1 MNYEEIYSR
10 SYMKKYDPKFYENKD
25 FAYETMREW
34 MHEIVALPYVRNAFI
49 DISLDDEIAELT
61 FTLVNSVDEDSDNE
75 FVKKMFSDGFVIC
88 WMRPQVDS
96 VLNLAFV
103 IGGKDEKKIQ
113 SNYKTNIDRLD
124 SLERKLKKY
133 IRDYGYFNGIHGSE

>member
-1 MNYEEIYSR
+1 
-10 SYMKKYDPKFYENKD
+10 MKKYDPNFYNDKD

-34 MHEIVALPYVRNAFI
+34 MHEIVALPYVRNAFSTI
-49 DISLDDEIAELT
+49 TFDDEIEEFA

-75 FVKKMFSDGFVIC
+75 FVKKLFSDGFVIC

-96 VLNLAFV
+96 VLNLAVV

-113 SNYKTNIDRLD
+113 SNYKTTIDRLD

-133 IRDYGYFNGIHGSE
+133 IRDYGYFNGLSRTE

>member
-1 MNYEEIYSR
+1 MTYEEIYSR
-10 SYMKKYDPKFYENKD
+10 SYMKKYDPNFYNDKD

-34 MHEIVALPYVRNAFI
+34 MHEIVALPYVRNAFSTI
-49 DISLDDEIAELT
+49 VFDDEIEEFT

-75 FVKKMFSDGFVIC
+75 FVKKLFSDGFVIC

-96 VLNLAFV
+96 VLNLAVV

-113 SNYKTNIDRLD
+113 SNYKTTIDRLD

-133 IRDYGYFNGIHGSE
+133 VRDYGYFNGLSRTE

>member
-1 MNYEEIYSR
+1 MTYEEIYSR

-25 FAYETMREW
+25 FAYETMKEW
-34 MHEIVALPYVRNAFI
+34 MHEIVALPYVRNVFSNI
-49 DISLDDEIAELT
+49 TFDDEIEEFT

-75 FVKKMFSDGFVIC
+75 FVKKLFSDGFVIC

-96 VLNLAFV
+96 VLNLAVV

-113 SNYKTNIDRLD
+113 SNYKTTIERLD

-133 IRDYGYFNGIHGSE
+133 VRDYGYFNGLGGTE

>member
-1 MNYEEIYSR
+1 MTYEEIYSR
-10 SYMKKYDPKFYENKD
+10 SYMKKYDPNFYNDKD

-34 MHEIVALPYVRNAFI
+34 MHEIVALPYVRNAFSTI
-49 DISLDDEIAELT
+49 VFDDEIEEFT

-75 FVKKMFSDGFVIC
+75 FVKKLFSDGFVIC

-96 VLNLAFV
+96 VLNLAVV

-113 SNYKTNIDRLD
+113 SNYKTTIDRLD

-133 IRDYGYFNGIHGSE
+133 IRDYGYFNGLSRTE